1 MFAALQVAVVTEED
15 YDFPVAAGNSSS
27 EAHEYEEYD
36 EPCPVLPNIGQ
47 LRDEQELDYDDP
59 VQRYWEMRR
68 MYLIKL

>member
-15 YDFPVAAGNSSS
+15 YDFPVAAGSSS

-47 LRDEQELDYDDP
+47 LGPEQELDYDDP
-59 VQRYWEMRR
+59 VQRY
-68 MYLIKL
+68 